1 MKIELHNTSRKLC
14 VIGDPVLHSKSP
26 LIQNTMLAALGLDYI
41 YLCQSVP
48 RGETETW
55 LRCAAFCGYAGFNAT
70 MPHKEA
76 LVPRMDELDEDARMY
91 GAVNTVC
98 LREGRC
104 YGYNTDGRGFLAALE
119 QAGVATRGQNVL
131 ILGAGGAAKAVA
143 PKLCQAGGARQVV
156 VANRTVEKAAAL
168 CAGAEK
174 GRMIPVGFSPE
185 ELRRAAEQCDL
196 LVNCTNLGME
206 GTGGQFSDFS
216 FLPGP
221 GTGAAHPQRP
231 GNAHLAGGVRPGAF
245 YADPH
250 RRQGHGPPGGGRP
263 EPRLRR
269 LIRRENG
276 NPKPA
281 RPRWPSC
288 TNKPGKRP
296 AESAEMGGKNH
307 RKPLTSCGKSSTI
320 IKRL

>member
-76 LVPRMDELDEDARMY
+76 LVPWMDELDEDARMY

-143 PKLCQAGGARQVV
+143 PKLCQAGDARQVV

-174 GRMIPVGFSPE
+174 GRMIPVGFAPE

-216 FLPGP
+216 FLEALPSH
-221 GTGAAHPQRP
+221 AA
-231 GNAHLAGGVRPGAF
+231 VCDVI
-245 YADPH
+245 YAPA
-250 RRQGHGPPGGGRP
+250 
-263 EPRLRR
+263 ETELLRR
-269 LIRRENG
+269 ARERGLRTLNGLGMLIWQAVFALEHFTQTRID
-276 NPKPA
+276 
-281 RPRWPSC
+281 
-288 TNKPGKRP
+288 GK
-296 AESAEMGGKNH
+296 AMV
-307 RKPLTSCGKSSTI
+307 PLVEDALNRASGV
-320 IKRL
+320 